1 MVITAK
7 MVAELRERTGSGMMD
22 CKKALTQTD
31 GDIEKAIE
39 VLREKG
45 LAAAAKKAGRIAA
58 EGLVATY
65 VVEDNSVGAIVEFN
79 CETDFVAQNKDFIE
93 MSKNLAKQVALSNFS
108 NLEELLNDKYI
119 ENNTVTVKEAITAL
133 IAKLGEN
140 LHLRRFNKLVA
151 TNGVVQGY
159 IHGGGRIGVI
169 VNVEGGTSEGIKE
182 VAKELTLQIA
192 ATNPLFIR
200 KEDVTTD
207 SLDKEKEIYRQQ
219 AINEGK
225 PEKIVEKMVEGR
237 VQKYY
242 KEICLIE
249 QLWIRDQDFT
259 IRKFIENKSKELGT
273 EIKVNKF
280 VRYEKGEGI
289 EKKEENFA
297 EEVMKQTRC

>member
-1 MVITAK
+1 
-7 MVAELRERTGSGMMD
+7 
-22 CKKALTQTD
+22 
-31 GDIEKAIE
+31 
-39 VLREKG
+39 
-45 LAAAAKKAGRIAA
+45 
-58 EGLVATY
+58 
-65 VVEDNSVGAIVEFN
+65 
-79 CETDFVAQNKDFIE
+79 
-93 MSKNLAKQVALSNFS
+93 MSKNLAKQVALSNF
-108 NLEELLNDKYI
+108 NNVEELLEDKYI

-140 LHLRRFNKLVA
+140 MNLRRFNKLVA

-192 ATNPLFIR
+192 ATNPLFLN
-200 KEDVTTD
+200 KEDVD
-207 SLDKEKEIYRQQ
+207 NVSLEKEKEIYRQQ
-219 AINEGK
+219 ALNEGK

-242 KEICLIE
+242 KEVCLIE

-259 IRKFIENKSKELGT
+259 IRKFIENKSKEAGT

-297 EEVMKQTRC
+297 DEVMKQTRS